1 MSEMDINKFLR
12 EFEANQKLALKASAD
27 TINEAV
33 GEMYKKIVE
42 RTPVGDPSLWNW
54 PAHSDYSPGTLKE
67 SWNISYNGQQRNTN
81 GQFASTSQVLGSGGL
96 SFKTGTPSSINVVIN
111 NPQPYAQRV
120 ETGWS
125 TQAPTGMMRI
135 SIAEFPAMLNRAAAK
150 NRTK

>member
-1 MSEMDINKFLR
+1 MSGTDINKFLKQ
-12 EFEANQKLALKASAD
+12 FEANQKLALKASAD
-27 TINEAV
+27 TINDAV
-33 GEMYKKIVE
+33 GEMFKKIVE

-54 PAHSDYSPGTLKE
+54 PAHSDYTPGTLKE
-67 SWNISYNGQQRNTN
+67 SWNLSFNGQQRNTK
-81 GQFASTSQVLGSGGL
+81 GQFASGAQVLGSGGL
-96 SFKTGTPSSINVVIN
+96 SFRVGSASKIDVIIN

-135 SIAEFPAMLNRAAAK
+135 TVSEFPAMLNRAAAK